1 MIDISRNYKRNII
14 IANLLSLDEV
24 RKLNEAGKIKK
35 NYKDPIQKDTVP
47 VPDAGFTV
55 MRFRADNP
63 GFWIMHCHID
73 FHNHEG
79 MALVLQVFRN
89 LKIVV
94 FIENCENTVRQEII
108 FSKIL
113 IKIPFSDW
121 RERKGQTNS

>member
-1 MIDISRNYKRNII
+1 MIDNSRNYKRNII

-79 MALVLQVFRN
+79 MALVLQV
-89 LKIVV
+89 
-94 FIENCENTVRQEII
+94 IEY
-108 FSKIL
+108 L
-113 IKIPFSDW
+113 
-121 RERKGQTNS
+121 RKSYFVIS